1 MQRDGSKQDGLKNG
15 VGGERDNDVQQQRPA
30 PGKAT
35 RTGKLPESRDASSD
49 ASRGEVQRKAGAAN
63 AAVAPARSSAQW
75 TDDPQID
82 AAHRGLSAVQAR
94 GNASAEDPFAV
105 HDAAAAGVSG
115 AGSALPHFDRIQ
127 AAFGGAHDL
136 GGVRAHVG
144 GEAGAASEQI
154 GAEAYAT
161 GNHIAFRGQPDLHTA
176 AHEAA
181 HVVQQRAGV
190 QLQGGVGKAG
200 DAYERQADAVAD
212 SVVRGESASALLGGV
227 TGAASPQ
234 AVQKQERPPQGQQ
247 PAQQPGQQPA
257 QQPAGQQTAGPAQQP
272 VDVNALIAALQ
283 ITAPALGTAPST
295 LDIAA
300 ALTWIENVQQG
311 LRAAIVAHDA
321 LPADHADR
329 ARLAK
334 CITNATQTAS
344 AHMTTLATSIK
355 TQLQTLMQN
364 SSPVEETSADGDT
377 PVPPA
382 TPTLPAVP
390 DVDRLRVAAAGLSRD
405 AQGTS
410 TALIDTDKQLL
421 AGAAG
426 GMADA
431 ALAIYQSHGVLG
443 ARTDW
448 VTGFRQSTIPSAD
461 AATQAE
467 ADKALRGKQGA
478 KDGLNAVFDDSGF
491 NRYGAQAIMTKKGW
505 QPHDWCGMF
514 VVRHLFRSAG
524 LDAELRAGF
533 LEVGNVKDFFNYTQ
547 IANAS
552 RIPVTVWVP
561 EESKWMDLREYHR
574 LRGSERTWT
583 PRATIQAEIDGGGA
597 PFRSGD
603 TLLIN
608 HSGGNVAQ
616 HIVMVDSYDA
626 TTGELRTIEGNTLGI
641 RSNAQGAVSR
651 TREGEI
657 ASDSGETSVGIHVR
671 EMKGDLGEQAKG
683 AYQNKA
689 GNTVLGCGRMSV
701 ADFENHR
708 FSTMPIGSFPKE
720 ALTVGPEDMKAAAQT
735 KNKVMRAQ
743 ERGPAGRQ

>member
-1 MQRDGSKQDGLKNG
+1 MKRDGWKQDGLEGARGAREK
-15 VGGERDNDVQQQRPA
+15 DVQQRPG

-35 RTGKLPESRDASSD
+35 RTSKLPESREAT
-49 ASRGEVQRKAGAAN
+49 VQRKSAAAN
-63 AAVAPARSSAQW
+63 ASAAPQARSAAEW

-82 AAHRGLSAVQAR
+82 AAHRGLTALSARDQAAVQAR
-94 GNASAEDPFAV
+94 GDVDAEDPAAV
-105 HDAAAAGVSG
+105 HGAAAAGVSG
-115 AGSALPHFDRIQ
+115 TGSALPYFDRIQ
-127 AAFGGAHDL
+127 AAFGGGHDL
-136 GGVRAHVG
+136 SGVRAHVG
-144 GEAGAASEQI
+144 GDAGVASEQI
-154 GAEAYAT
+154 GAQAYAT
-161 GNHIAFRGQPDLHTA
+161 GNHIAFRSQPDLHTA

-190 QLQGGVGKAG
+190 QLKGGVGAAG
-200 DAYERQADAVAD
+200 DTYERQADAVAD
-212 SVVRGESASALLGGV
+212 SVVRGESAGSLLDGT
-227 TGAASPQ
+227 TGAASRQ
-234 AVQKQERPPQGQQ
+234 AVQKQELPPQ
-247 PAQQPGQQPA
+247 GQQPA
-257 QQPAGQQTAGPAQQP
+257 QQPAGQQAGPAQQP

-283 ITAPALGTAPST
+283 LPAPTLGTTANT
-295 LDIAA
+295 LDIAN
-300 ALTWIENVQQG
+300 ALTWIENVQQR
-311 LRAAIVAHDA
+311 LRAAIQGHDA

-329 ARLAK
+329 ARLAR
-334 CITNATQTAS
+334 CITSATQQAS
-344 AHMTTLATSIK
+344 GHMTTLATSIK

-364 SSPVEETSADGDT
+364 SSPVEGTAADGDT
-377 PVPPA
+377 PAQAPA
-382 TPTLPAVP
+382 TPTLPGVP

-405 AQGTS
+405 AHGTS
-410 TALIDTDKQLL
+410 TALVDTDRQML

-443 ARTDW
+443 ARADW
-448 VTGFRQSTIPSAD
+448 VTGFRQSTVPAAD

-478 KDGLNAVFDDSGF
+478 KDGLNAVFADSGF
-491 NRYGAQAIMTKKGW
+491 NRYGAQAIMTRSGW

-533 LEVGNVKDFFNYTQ
+533 MEVGNVKDFFNYTQ
-547 IANAS
+547 LANAS

-561 EESKWMDLREYHR
+561 EESRWMDLREFHR

-583 PRATIQAEIDGGGA
+583 PRATIQAEIESGGA

-608 HSGGNVAQ
+608 HSGGDVAQ

-626 TTGELRTIEGNTLGI
+626 TTGALRTIEGNTLGI
-641 RSNAQGAVSR
+641 RSNGEGLASR
-651 TREGEI
+651 NREGEL
-657 ASDSGETSVGIHVR
+657 AADSGETSVGIHVR
-671 EMKGDLGEQAKG
+671 EMRGDLGDREGRG

-689 GNTVLGCGRMSV
+689 GNTVLGCGRLSA

-708 FSTMPIGSFPKE
+708 YSTMPIGSFPAA
-720 ALTVGPEDMKAAAQT
+720 ALQVSPEDMKAAAQKT
-735 KNKVMRAQ
+735 NKVMKAQ